1 MGTRRAL
8 KPIFAISRYT
18 PIVRPDRVEKWQ
30 EAVLWLALF
39 LYLDAR
45 ICQLFADRL
54 PSLPIVVLHVVPPAA
69 FALVHGSIV
78 YRRKG
83 ILLFAVTCLSV
94 SGAIE
99 MLGLRTG
106 FPFGHYYF
114 TDVMGPK
121 AWGLPFL
128 LVLAYL
134 GIGYCSWV
142 VAVLIL
148 GARDKPLRAVQRVAV
163 PALAAFVMLAWD
175 LSMEADWSTVDKAW
189 IWRDGGLYFGVP
201 VSNFFGWYLTAYV
214 FFQVFALYCSRRD
227 SVPSRTPIRYWRMP
241 ILMYAMCA
249 LGNLLILKQPLA
261 PPVVV
266 DPAGHRWVT
275 MQILVVDAVVS
286 VGLMLP
292 MCVAAWTRARG
303 AGRPAESYEPAT
315 SA

>member
-1 MGTRRAL
+1 M
-8 KPIFAISRYT
+8 
-18 PIVRPDRVEKWQ
+18 EKWQ

-39 LYLDAR
+39 LYLQAR

-54 PSLPIVVLHVVPPAA
+54 PSLLIVVLHVVPPAA

-78 YRRKG
+78 YRWKG
-83 ILLFAVTCLSV
+83 IVVFAVTCLSV
-94 SGAIE
+94 GGVNEI
-99 MLGLRTG
+99 LGLRTG

-142 VAVLIL
+142 LAVLIL
-148 GARDKPLRAVQRVAV
+148 GVQEKPLRAFHRVVV
-163 PALAAFVMLAWD
+163 PALAAFLMLAWD

-189 IWRDGGLYFGVP
+189 IWRDGGPYFGVP

-214 FFQVFALYCSRRD
+214 FFQVFALYCGSRGF
-227 SVPSRTPIRYWRMP
+227 VPNRTPVRYWRMP
-241 ILMYAMCA
+241 ILMYAICA
-249 LGNLLILKQPLA
+249 LGNILILKLPMA
-261 PPVVV
+261 PPIVV
-266 DPAGHRWVT
+266 DQTGHRWST
-275 MQILVVDAVVS
+275 MQILLIDALVS
-286 VGLMLP
+286 LALMLP
-292 MCVAAWTRARG
+292 ACITAWTRTRG
-303 AGRPAESYEPAT
+303 SVKPAESYARAA

>member
-1 MGTRRAL
+1 M
-8 KPIFAISRYT
+8 YT
-18 PIVRPDRVEKWQ
+18 SIVRSDRVEKWQ

-54 PSLPIVVLHVVPPAA
+54 PTLLVVFLHVIPPAI
-69 FALVHGSIV
+69 FALIHGSII
-78 YRRKG
+78 YRWKG

-94 SGAIE
+94 SAAIE
-99 MLGLRTG
+99 SLGLKTG

-121 AWGLPFL
+121 VRGLPFL

-142 VAVLIL
+142 LAVLIL
-148 GARDKPLRAVQRVAV
+148 GVREKRLQAFHAVAV
-163 PALAAFVMLAWD
+163 PALAAFIMLAWD
-175 LSMEADWSTVDKAW
+175 LSMEADWATVDKAW

-214 FFQVFALYCSRRD
+214 FFQIFALYCTRRD
-227 SVPSRTPIRYWRMP
+227 FVPSRTPARYWRMP
-241 ILMYAMCA
+241 ILMYALCA
-249 LGNLLILKQPLA
+249 LGNILILKLPMA

-266 DPAGHRWVT
+266 DPAGHRWLT
-275 MQILVVDAVVS
+275 MHILLVDAAVS
-286 VGLMLP
+286 LTLMLP
-292 MCVAAWTRARG
+292 TCITAWARTRRVEK
-303 AGRPAESYEPAT
+303 PAESYERTAF
-315 SA
+315 A